1 MIHKLDLHYTYIIS
15 IVKTIVVVVSEKF
28 SQEHNTKPHLK
39 QIEREKEKIK
49 KQNSFKAICFT

>member
-15 IVKTIVVVVSEKF
+15 IVKTIVVVVSKKF
-28 SQEHNTKPHLK
+28 SQEHNTKPYLK